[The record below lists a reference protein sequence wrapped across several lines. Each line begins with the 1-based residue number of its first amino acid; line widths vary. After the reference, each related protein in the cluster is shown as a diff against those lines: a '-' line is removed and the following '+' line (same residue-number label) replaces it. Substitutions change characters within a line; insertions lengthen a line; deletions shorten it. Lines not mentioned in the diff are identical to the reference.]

1 MCPFYTF
8 PMFPKNVFT
17 YPDWLIK
24 SFDGG
29 AWKRFQFFLMRRRC
43 IIANIQDV
51 AKRAGVS
58 IATVSRV
65 LNGRDHVNEDV
76 IARVRA
82 AAQELQ
88 YQPSRAAR
96 ALRANQ
102 ATILGLLITDIQN
115 PFFTALVRGVE
126 DVAQRNGYSLILCNS
141 DEDPQKERR
150 YIEVLC
156 AERVAGVIIAP
167 TREQQHSFKLF
178 SKHNIPVVAVDRR
191 IKDSETDVV
200 LVDNVRGAREAT
212 AHLIANGY
220 RRIGIISGP
229 ISTTTG
235 RERLEGYRLAL
246 QEADIEPDPALE
258 RIGSFK
264 EESGRQRTYELLDL
278 VKPIDA
284 LFVANNLMTLGA
296 LAALHE
302 CKLCIPDDI
311 ALVGFDEMPWASLQT
326 ISLTTVTQ
334 PVYEIG
340 STAALR
346 LFQRLQ
352 NPAAF
357 TRQEIVLAPTLRIRN
372 SSRPQPAL
380 QTNKSN
386 P

>member
-1 MCPFYTF
+1 M
-8 PMFPKNVFT
+8 
-17 YPDWLIK
+17 
-24 SFDGG
+24 
-29 AWKRFQFFLMRRRC
+29 
-43 IIANIQDV
+43 ANIQDV

-65 LNGRDHVNEDV
+65 LNGRDHVNENV

-102 ATILGLLITDIQN
+102 ATIIGLLITDIQN

-141 DEDPQKERR
+141 DEDPQKEQR

-167 TREQQHSFKLF
+167 TREQQRALKLF
-178 SKHNIPVVAVDRR
+178 REHNIPVVAVDRR
-191 IKDSETDVV
+191 VKDTETDVV

-212 AHLIANGY
+212 AHLLANGY
-220 RRIGIISGP
+220 RRIGMISGP
-229 ISTTTG
+229 TTTTTG
-235 RERLEGYRLAL
+235 WERLEGYRQAL
-246 QEADIEPDPALE
+246 HEAGIERDPALE

-264 EESGRQRTYELLDL
+264 EESGRQLTYELLD
-278 VKPIDA
+278 VVRPIDA

-302 CKLCIPDDI
+302 CKLRVPDDI
-311 ALVGFDEMPWASLQT
+311 AMVGFDEMPWASLHT

-352 NPAAF
+352 NPAVC

-372 SSRPQPAL
+372 STRPQPTLHADL
-380 QTNKSN
+380 
-386 P
+386 

>member
-1 MCPFYTF
+1 M
-8 PMFPKNVFT
+8 
-17 YPDWLIK
+17 
-24 SFDGG
+24 
-29 AWKRFQFFLMRRRC
+29 
-43 IIANIQDV
+43 ANIQDV

-58 IATVSRV
+58 ISTVSRV
-65 LNGRDHVNEDV
+65 LNGSAHVNEDV
-76 IARVRA
+76 ITRVRI

-96 ALRANQ
+96 ALRANHT
-102 ATILGLLITDIQN
+102 TIIGLLITDIQN

-141 DEDPQKERR
+141 DEDPHKERQ

-156 AERVAGVIIAP
+156 AERVAGAIIIP
-167 TREQQHSFKLF
+167 TREQQRALKLF
-178 SKHNIPVVAVDRR
+178 HEHHIPLVSVDRR
-191 IKDSETDVV
+191 VKDTETDAV

-212 AHLIANGY
+212 AHLLANGF

-229 ISTTTG
+229 ITTTTG
-235 RERLEGYRLAL
+235 RERLEGYRQAL
-246 QEADIEPDPALE
+246 REAGQYDPSLE

-264 EESGRQRTYELLDL
+264 EESGQQLAYELLDL
-278 VKPIDA
+278 EQPVDA

-296 LAALHE
+296 LAALNE
-302 CKLCIPDDI
+302 RKLRIPDDI
-311 ALVGFDEMPWASLQT
+311 AVVGFDEMPWASLSA

-352 NPAAF
+352 NPSAF
-357 TRQEIVLAPTLRIRN
+357 TRQEIVLAPTLQIRN
-372 SSRPQPAL
+372 SSRPRPDAI
-380 QTNKSN
+380 TNPVNS
-386 P
+386 